1 MAGALKVIHRV
12 WAWLARYGADR
23 ALNDGRIA
31 RYVERRRHEVLDRG
45 AHLVAELDERT
56 IRDVGLE
63 GWRSPL
69 GAEVERRRHLARR
82 WERAARFGF
91 F

>member
-1 MAGALKVIHRV
+1 MARALKMIQQV
-12 WAWLARYGADR
+12 WAWLARYGAAH
-23 ALNDGRIA
+23 ALKDSRIA
-31 RYVERRRHEVLDRG
+31 Q
-45 AHLVAELDERT
+45 LDERT

-69 GAEVERRRHLARR
+69 GAEVARRRHLSRR

>member
-1 MAGALKVIHRV
+1 MARALKLIHGI
-12 WAWLARYGADR
+12 WAWLARYGAERARNDR
-23 ALNDGRIA
+23 RAANL
-31 RYVERRRHEVLDRG
+31 
-45 AHLVAELDERT
+45 LVELDART

-82 WERAARFGF
+82 WDRAARFGF